1 MISLVVILIID
12 DSIQD
17 REFLAAILTDAGHVV
32 HTMPDGESGVLVCK
46 NKKPD
51 LVLVDMMMPGING
64 MDVLRAIKAEQ
75 PSIKVILCTSAGSE
89 VSVALA
95 MRIGADG
102 YIVKPFDHDK
112 ILMNIQRSLG
122 LK

>member
-1 MISLVVILIID
+1 LVAILVID

-17 REFLAAILTDAGHVV
+17 REFLANILVDAGYVA
-32 HTMPDGESGVLVCK
+32 HTMPDGESGVSLCRSR
-46 NKKPD
+46 NPD

-64 MDVLRAIKAEQ
+64 IEVLRAIKSEQ

-102 YIVKPFDHDK
+102 YIVKPYNRDM